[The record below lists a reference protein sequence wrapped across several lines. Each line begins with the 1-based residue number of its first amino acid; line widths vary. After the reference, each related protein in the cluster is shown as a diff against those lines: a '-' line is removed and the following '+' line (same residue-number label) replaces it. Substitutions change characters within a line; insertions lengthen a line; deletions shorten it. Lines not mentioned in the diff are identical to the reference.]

1 MKEKVKEVV
10 LTIGIFTGMAG
21 LFCETDNMKFFS
33 EPILEDYPD
42 EDEFE
47 NAHYAWEV
55 AEDIWIEDYL
65 DKRRE
70 D

>member
-1 MKEKVKEVV
+1 
-10 LTIGIFTGMAG
+10 
-21 LFCETDNMKFFS
+21 MKFFC

-70 D
+70 E